1 MGLTSIAWIYLWA
14 SSTLLLFGIHAILF
28 SETPP
33 ELGPEGPAQNV
44 ENLLGMDVSDVPLLR
59 YIPGFDDWQN
69 VVEPELQYWP
79 LRNEWV
85 KQ

>member
-33 ELGPEGPAQNV
+33 ELGPEGPEQNV

-59 YIPGFDDWQN
+59 YIPGFDDWPN
-69 VVEPELQYWP
+69 VVEPELQNW
-79 LRNEWV
+79 LVRNKWLN
-85 KQ
+85 Q